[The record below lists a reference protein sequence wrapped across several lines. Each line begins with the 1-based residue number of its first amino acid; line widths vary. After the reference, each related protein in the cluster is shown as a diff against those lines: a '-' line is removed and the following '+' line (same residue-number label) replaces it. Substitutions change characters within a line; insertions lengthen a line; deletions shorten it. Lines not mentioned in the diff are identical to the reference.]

1 MKTVT
6 AKPEDIHREWHVVD
20 AEGKTVGRLATEI
33 ARVLTGKHKPTY
45 SLHQD
50 VGDFVV
56 VVNAEKVHFT
66 GKKWSQKSYYP
77 HSGYPGGLKE
87 TVARQMLASKPE
99 RILELAVRGMLPKNR
114 LRDDRM
120 TRFKV
125 YAKPDHPHAAQQPKA
140 LALYC

>member
-6 AKPEDIHREWHVVD
+6 TKPEDISRDWHVVD
-20 AEGKTVGRLATEI
+20 AAGKTVGRIATEI
-33 ARVLTGKHKPTY
+33 ARVLSGKHKPMYAPNT
-45 SLHQD
+45 D

-56 VVNAEKVHFT
+56 VVNADKVHLT
-66 GKKWSQKSYYP
+66 GKKWTQKTYYT
-77 HSGYPGGLKE
+77 HSLYPGGLKE
-87 TVARQMLASKPE
+87 TVAGKMLVKKPE

-125 YAKPDHPHAAQQPKA
+125 YAKPEHPHAAQQPKT
-140 LALYC
+140 LLGN

>member
-6 AKPEDIHREWHVVD
+6 TKPEDISRDWHVVD
-20 AEGKTVGRLATEI
+20 AAGKTVGRIATQI
-33 ARVLTGKHKPTY
+33 ARVLTGKHKPMYAPNT
-45 SLHQD
+45 D

-56 VVNAEKVHFT
+56 VVNADKVHLT
-66 GKKWSQKSYYP
+66 GKKWTQKTYYT
-77 HSGYPGGLKE
+77 HSLYPGGLKE
-87 TVARQMLASKPE
+87 TVAGKMLVKKPE

-125 YAKPDHPHAAQQPKA
+125 YAKPEHPHAAQQPKT
-140 LALYC
+140 LLGN

>member
-6 AKPEDIHREWHVVD
+6 TKPEDISRDWHVVD
-20 AEGKTVGRLATEI
+20 AAGKTVGRIATEI
-33 ARVLTGKHKPTY
+33 ARVLSGKHKPMYAPNT
-45 SLHQD
+45 D

-56 VVNAEKVHFT
+56 VVNADKVHLT
-66 GKKWSQKSYYP
+66 GKKWTQKTYYT
-77 HSGYPGGLKE
+77 HSLYPGGLKE
-87 TVARQMLASKPE
+87 TVAGKMLVKKPE

-125 YAKPDHPHAAQQPKA
+125 YAKAEHPHAAQQPKT
-140 LALYC
+140 LLGN